1 MLLEKELRTYAEKLP
16 ELLAEQGRFV
26 LISGADVLGTFAAYE
41 DALAAG
47 YEKCGVRP
55 FLVKRISADA
65 KLFGAD
71 TLEDVKAFEKAYRE
85 SN

>member
-26 LISGADVLGTFAAYE
+26 LISGEDVLGTFAAYE

-55 FLVKRISADA
+55 FLVKRISAVEQA
-65 KLFGAD
+65 HFFSRSLVLCH
-71 TLEDVKAFEKAYRE
+71 T
-85 SN
+85 

>member
-26 LISGADVLGTFAAYE
+26 LISGEDMLGTFAAYE

-55 FLVKRISADA
+55 FLVKRISAVEQA
-65 KLFGAD
+65 NFFSRS
-71 TLEDVKAFEKAYRE
+71 LELCHT
-85 SN
+85 